1 MMTTEEIIDAAKAG
15 DASRIERILR
25 ERPDLAA
32 ARAQNGETPLMAAL
46 YRGHHGIVESLAAA
60 IEGGGGLDVFSAAA
74 TGREEPLRAALGG
87 GGVNAFAYDGWTAL
101 HLAAFF
107 GRRGAAEL
115 LLGAGADVNAISTNA
130 LRNTPLHAA
139 TAGGHADVALLLIE
153 RGAQVDIADAGGH
166 TPLHI
171 AAESGSVPV
180 VEALLARGADPYA
193 VDDEEKTPLSRAAS
207 RNHTTVVDLLNLHTA
222 KHTGAGEKGAI

>member
-1 MMTTEEIIDAAKAG
+1 MTTIEEIIDAAKAG
-15 DASRIERILR
+15 DTSRVERIVR

-32 ARAQNGETPLMAAL
+32 ARAPSGETPLMAAL
-46 YRGHHGIVESLAAA
+46 YRGHHGIVQSLAAA
-60 IEGGGGLDVFSAAA
+60 IEASGTLDLFRAAA
-74 TGREEPLRAALGG
+74 TGREEALRAALRA

-107 GRRGAAEL
+107 GQRRAAEQL
-115 LLGAGADVNAISTNA
+115 LEAGADVNAISTNA

-139 TAGGHADVALLLIE
+139 TAGGHVDVALVLIE
-153 RGAQVDIADAGGH
+153 RGAQVDVADAGGH

-180 VEALLARGADPYA
+180 VKALLARGADPYA
-193 VDDEEKTPLSRAAS
+193 VDVEEKTPISRAAA
-207 RNHTTVVDLLNLHTA
+207 RNHTTVVDLLNLQTSR
-222 KHTGAGEKGAI
+222 HTGEGEKGAN